1 MPPDLARAAFD
12 ANPDA
17 VLIVDVAGII
27 LRANRAAHE
36 MFLHDD
42 GTLVGE
48 SVEVLV
54 PEMNRHRHVSQRAG
68 YNARPLSRP
77 MGLGQ
82 GLMAERADGSNI
94 PVEISLS
101 PVDVDGAVATIAT
114 VRDVTDR
121 LVDRSEARR
130 NAARLEMMEERE
142 RIGRDLHDMVIQR
155 LFAAGMSLQ
164 AVAPLVSAP
173 TATERIIAIIDELD
187 DTIRDIRNT
196 IFELHLRRRPAAT
209 ERLRDLVGDR
219 AELLGFEPSLDIEGE
234 IDDLPVELADD
245 LIAAIGESLSNA
257 TRHAWASTVAV
268 HVVRRPRSVSVRV
281 VDDGIGMP
289 PDPQPGHGLSNLLW
303 RAANHGGRCTWR
315 PGDEGGTVVEWQ
327 VPTPD

>member
-1 MPPDLARAAFD
+1 MARAAFD

-17 VLIVDVAGII
+17 VLIVDASGVIVQ
-27 LRANRAAHE
+27 ANRAAHD
-36 MFLHDD
+36 MFLHADQSLA
-42 GTLVGE
+42 GQ

-54 PEMNRHRHVSQRAG
+54 PEMNRQRHVAQRAG
-68 YNARPLSRP
+68 YAARPLSRP

-101 PVDVDGAVATIAT
+101 PIEVDGAVATIAT

-121 LVDRSEARR
+121 LIDRSEARR

-196 IFELHLRRRPAAT
+196 IFELHLRRRPAAS
-209 ERLRDLVGDR
+209 ERLRDLIGDR
-219 AELLGFEPSLDIEGE
+219 AELLGFEPGLAIEGE
-234 IDDLPVELADD
+234 IDDLPTDLADD
-245 LIAAIGESLSNA
+245 LLAAIGESLSNA
-257 TRHAWASTVAV
+257 TRHARANSVMV
-268 HVVRRPRSVSVRV
+268 HVERQPRQLCVRV
-281 VDDGIGMP
+281 SDDGVGMP
-289 PDPQPGHGLSNLLW
+289 TDPQPGHGLSNLLW

-315 PGDEGGTVVEWQ
+315 PRDGGGTVVEWQ
-327 VPTPD
+327 VPLAA

>member
-1 MPPDLARAAFD
+1 MPPDVARAAFE

-17 VLIVDVAGII
+17 VLIVDADGVI
-27 LRANRAAHE
+27 LQANPAAHS
-36 MFLHDD
+36 MFLFDEQN
-42 GTLVGE
+42 LVGR

-54 PEMNRHRHVSQRAG
+54 PAMNRQHHVAQRAV
-68 YNARPLSRP
+68 YVERAMSRP

-82 GLMAERADGSNI
+82 GLMAERADGTNI

-101 PVDVDGAVATIAT
+101 PIDIDGSTATIAT

-164 AVAPLVSAP
+164 AVTALVSPPEA
-173 TATERIIAIIDELD
+173 AERIMATIDELD

-196 IFELHLRRRPAAT
+196 IFELHLRRRPAAS

-219 AELLGFEPSLDIEGE
+219 AELLGFDPALEIDGE
-234 IDDLPVELADD
+234 IDDLPTDLADD
-245 LIAAIGESLSNA
+245 LIAAIGEALSNA
-257 TRHAWASTVAV
+257 TRHARAHTVSV
-268 HVVRRPRSVSVRV
+268 LVQRRDRSVCMRV
-281 VDDGIGMP
+281 ADDGVGMP
-289 PDPQPGHGLSNLLW
+289 TDPQPGHGLSNLLW
-303 RAANHGGRCTWR
+303 RAANHGGRCTWTPR
-315 PGDEGGTVVEWQ
+315 DGGGTVVQWQ
-327 VPTPD
+327 VPLPG